1 MFEGWVASHRPL
13 LRKSRPEYMSSCRAF
28 SALLMTLRRPCTR
41 TSTAGG
47 GGWKAEAAAV
57 TSSAISLGGSA
68 TSTNLRKY
76 SDNATRAAKAKKTR
90 PDRRLS
96 TAVSSAGRAESLVSQ
111 RRIIITVHRTFVS
124 GCEGPSISELRNV
137 LVV

>member
-1 MFEGWVASHRPL
+1 MGCVAPSVAQEVAARVHVELSRLLGVAHDLEEALHAHLHGGRRRLEGRGGRGDQQRHLTRR
-13 LRKSRPEYMSSCRAF
+13 LRDEHKLEEIFRQRD
-28 SALLMTLRRPCTR
+28 R
-41 TSTAGG
+41 G
-47 GGWKAEAAAV
+47 
-57 TSSAISLGGSA
+57 
-68 TSTNLRKY
+68 
-76 SDNATRAAKAKKTR
+76 AKAKKTR
-90 PDRRLS
+90 PDRRLR